1 MRHSSQ
7 ALVAGIDRRSAIV
20 TERLDSVREY
30 TRFRNL
36 PRELAITVKK
46 HFKHYYT
53 IHAAIKEDELLAALP
68 PKLHAQ
74 ARPHSERAHD

>member
-1 MRHSSQ
+1 MISSIGT
-7 ALVAGIDRRSAIV
+7 LVASIDRRSSLV

-30 TRFRNL
+30 TNFRNL

-53 IHAAIKEDELLAALP
+53 FNAAIKEDELLAALP
-68 PKLHAQ
+68 PKLQHQ
-74 ARPHSERAHD
+74 VRKKLF